1 MNVITKEI
9 ALPDGRVIK
18 LETGKLAKQADGA
31 VMATLGNTM
40 ILATVCSAKDAV
52 PGTDFM
58 PLTVEYKEKFASAG
72 RFPGGFTRREGK
84 ASDYEILIARLI
96 DRALRPLFPSNYH
109 AETFVNVT
117 MYSADGIDMPESI
130 AGLAAGAALACSDIP
145 FEGPVS
151 EVRVARV
158 NGRMVIN
165 PTFEQCEN
173 ADLELMVAA
182 TYDNIMMVEG
192 EMKEVPESV
201 MLEAIKAAHE
211 AIKPQCLAI
220 NEMMKAYGKETKREY
235 CHEVND
241 DELKQAVHD
250 YSYARA
256 YAQATAADTDKHHRE
271 AMFSQIRED
280 FKTERADY
288 MAARAEALGV
298 DIDEIAA
305 LVDRYYH
312 DVEKEAMRRAVLDE
326 GKRLDGRKTTEI
338 RPIWCEVSPLPGP
351 HGSSIFTRGETQSL
365 STVTLGT
372 SRDEKIIDEALIQGT
387 DKFLLHYNFPPFST
401 GEAKAQRGVGRREIG
416 HGNLACRAL
425 KNMIPEDFPY
435 TIRVVSDI
443 LESNGSSSM
452 ATVCAGTL
460 ALMDAGVPMKKPV
473 SGIAMGLIS
482 ENQGKNYAIL
492 SDILGDE
499 DHLGDMDFKTTGT
512 KDGLTACQM
521 DIKVDGLSYEILENA
536 LAQAHEARM
545 YILGKILECMP
556 APRADLKPHAPRI
569 TSFYI
574 PKDMIGAVIG
584 PGGKIIQGIQAETGA
599 VIAIDEDEKGGKV
612 EVASN
617 NSEQMAAAIAK
628 IKAIVALPEVGE
640 VYDSV
645 VKSLMPY
652 GCFVEFM
659 PGKEG
664 LLHISEIDWKRYETI
679 EETGIR
685 EGDHI
690 RIKLLDIDPKTG
702 KFRLSARALKE
713 KPEGYVEPERS
724 QRPRREGHSDNAPR
738 GDRNDNFYRNSNPD
752 GARLDRGPRPE
763 RRGPRP
769 DRH

>member
-158 NGRMVIN
+158 DGQMVIN
-165 PTFEQCEN
+165 PTFEQCEH

-220 NEMMKAYGKETKREY
+220 DEMMKAYGKETKREY

-280 FKTERADY
+280 FKTEKADY

-298 DIDEIAA
+298 DIDEVAA

-372 SRDEKIIDEALIQGT
+372 SKDEKIVDEALIQGT

-401 GEAKAQRGVGRREIG
+401 GEAKAARGVGRREIG

-435 TIRVVSDI
+435 TVRVVSDI

-545 YILGKILECMP
+545 FILGKILECMP

-569 TSFYI
+569 VSFYI

-599 VIAIDEDEKGGKV
+599 VISIDEDEKGGKV

-617 NSEQMAAAIAK
+617 NGESMQAAIAK

-640 VYDSV
+640 EYDSV

-664 LLHISEIDWKRYETI
+664 LLHISEIDWRRYETM
-679 EETGIR
+679 EETGIK

-690 RIKLLDIDPKTG
+690 RIKLLEIDPKTG
-702 KFRLSARALKE
+702 KFRLSAKALKE
-713 KPEGYVEPERS
+713 KPEGYVEPARPERGP
-724 QRPRREGHSDNAPR
+724 RPER
-738 GDRNDNFYRNSNPD
+738 GDRNNHSD

-769 DRH
+769 ERH

>member
-1 MNVITKEI
+1 MNIVTKEI

-158 NGRMVIN
+158 DGKMVIN
-165 PTFEQCEN
+165 PTFEQCEK

-256 YAQATAADTDKHHRE
+256 YAQATSADTDKHHRE
-271 AMFSQIRED
+271 EMFSQIRED
-280 FKTERADY
+280 FKTEKADY
-288 MAARAEALGV
+288 MAQRAEAIGV

-372 SRDEKIIDEALIQGT
+372 SRDEKIVDEALIQGS

-401 GEAKAQRGVGRREIG
+401 GEAKAARGVGRREIG

-545 YILGKILECMP
+545 FILGKILECMP

-569 TSFYI
+569 VSFII

-599 VIAIDEDEKGGKV
+599 VISIDEVEEGGKV

-617 NSEQMAAAIAK
+617 NGESMQAAIAK
-628 IKAIVALPEVGE
+628 IKAIVALPEIGE
-640 VYDSV
+640 EYDSV

-664 LLHISEIDWKRYETI
+664 LLHISEIDWKRYETM
-679 EETGIR
+679 EETGIK

-690 RIKLLDIDPKTG
+690 RIKLLEIDPKTG
-702 KFRLSARALKE
+702 KFRLSAKALKE
-713 KPEGYVEPERS
+713 KPEGYVEPERPA
-724 QRPRREGHSDNAPR
+724 RGPR
-738 GDRNDNFYRNSNPD
+738 GDRPER
-752 GARLDRGPRPE
+752 GDRGPRPE

-769 DRH
+769 ERKG